1 MVARG
6 VRRHVRRRR
15 REVRRRGG
23 SDGSVHA
30 ELRRPEPAA
39 QLQPEQRRRRM
50 GRGDVRSARQSRTP
64 VARTRAAHRDRAVV
78 REVRPVE
85 DAAMMQLRRGEYHSF
100 RGGDAGARFL
110 YLVPSAAVVR
120 LDDVSEAVL
129 ETLAE
134 GDRDATELAESL
146 GSRWGMDVVRSSIDE
161 LVGMRAIHTVAAPP
175 PKPVAEK
182 PKRRIPLQT
191 LVLNVTSKCNLSCGY
206 CYEYGE
212 DRIVESTTKPRF
224 MNEETAKQSV
234 DFMFSE
240 AGDSPTV
247 NLTFFG
253 GETLLNF
260 KMLKSALAYAKQR
273 AEPLGKQ
280 VNASLT
286 TNATL
291 LREEIVD
298 WIVENDVGVTVSID
312 GAREQQDK
320 FRVFSNGMGS
330 YDLVVPNIKELLRR
344 HRRRPV
350 GARVTLT
357 GQNLDVVSIYR
368 HLYEELGFWE
378 VGFAPVTTSWQREY
392 AIEDEG
398 FRQLLSGF
406 QTLAGEFLDAALAG
420 RRHGFSNV
428 RDTLEE
434 VHKGMSKAY
443 PCGAGL
449 GLMGVATDGDVALC
463 HRFAGSNEHKLGSVF
478 DGIDH
483 SRQDD
488 FLLKHHIANKTDC
501 ATCWARPLCAG
512 GCYHEAHTRYGSTV
526 EPNLHYCEWIR
537 AWTNTCL
544 EVYGVL
550 ADKKPEFLAQFDTVS
565 S

>member
-1 MVARG
+1 
-6 VRRHVRRRR
+6 
-15 REVRRRGG
+15 
-23 SDGSVHA
+23 
-30 ELRRPEPAA
+30 
-39 QLQPEQRRRRM
+39 
-50 GRGDVRSARQSRTP
+50 
-64 VARTRAAHRDRAVV
+64 
-78 REVRPVE
+78 
-85 DAAMMQLRRGEYHSF
+85 
-100 RGGDAGARFL
+100 
-110 YLVPSAAVVR
+110 
-120 LDDVSEAVL
+120 
-129 ETLAE
+129 
-134 GDRDATELAESL
+134 
-146 GSRWGMDVVRSSIDE
+146 VRSSIDE
-161 LVGMRAIHTVAAPP
+161 LLGMRAIHSIVAPP

-212 DRIVESTTKPRF
+212 DRIVEAASKPRF
-224 MNEETAKQSV
+224 MDEATAKQSV
-234 DFMFSE
+234 DFLFDE
-240 AGDSPTV
+240 AGDSPSV

-260 KMLKSALAYAKQR
+260 KMLKSALAYARER
-273 AEPLGKQ
+273 AEPMGKQ

-291 LREEIVD
+291 LREEIID
-298 WIVENDVGVTVSID
+298 WIVANDVGVTVSID

-320 FRVFSNGMGS
+320 FRVFSNGLGS
-330 YDLVVPNIKELLRR
+330 YDLIVPNIKELLRR

-357 GQNLDVVSIYR
+357 GQNLDVASIYR

-392 AIEDEG
+392 AIEDAG
-398 FRQLLSGF
+398 FQQLLAGF
-406 QTLAGEFLDAALAG
+406 QSLAAEFLDAALAG

-434 VHKGMSKAY
+434 IHKGMSKAY

-463 HRFAGSNEHKLGSVF
+463 HRFAGSDEHKLGSVF

-550 ADKKPEFLAQFDTVS
+550 AEKKPEFLAQFD
-565 S
+565 

>member
-1 MVARG
+1 
-6 VRRHVRRRR
+6 
-15 REVRRRGG
+15 
-23 SDGSVHA
+23 
-30 ELRRPEPAA
+30 
-39 QLQPEQRRRRM
+39 
-50 GRGDVRSARQSRTP
+50 
-64 VARTRAAHRDRAVV
+64 
-78 REVRPVE
+78 
-85 DAAMMQLRRGEYHSF
+85 MMLRRGEYHAFS
-100 RGGDAGARFL
+100 GADARYL
-110 YLVPSAAVVR
+110 YLVPSAAVVE
-120 LDDVSEAVL
+120 LDDVSHAVL
-129 ETLAE
+129 ETLAS
-134 GDRDATELAESL
+134 GDRTANELAESL
-146 GSRWGMDVVRSSIDE
+146 ASRWSGDEIRSSIDE
-161 LVGMRAIHTVAAPP
+161 LLGVRAIHSVVAPP
-175 PKPVAEK
+175 VSPPTVKA
-182 PKRRIPLQT
+182 KRSIPLQT

-224 MNEETAKQSV
+224 MDEATAKQSV
-234 DFMFSE
+234 DFMFAE
-240 AGDSPTV
+240 AGDSPSV

-273 AEPLGKQ
+273 GAELGKQ

-298 WIVENDVGVTVSID
+298 WFIENDVGVTVSID

-330 YDLVVPNIKELLRR
+330 YDIILPRIKDLLAR
-344 HRRRPV
+344 HRRKPV

-368 HLYEELGFWE
+368 HLYEEIGFWE

-398 FRQLLSGF
+398 FRALLSGF
-406 QTLAGEFLDAALAG
+406 QTLAAEYRDAALAG

-434 VHKGMSKAY
+434 IHKGMSKSH
-443 PCGAGL
+443 PCGAGF
-449 GLMGVATDGDVALC
+449 GLLGVATDGDVALC
-463 HRFAGSNEHKLGSVF
+463 HRFAGSDSHKLGSVF
-478 DGIDH
+478 SGVDH
-483 SRQDD
+483 GAQAT
-488 FLLKHHIANKTDC
+488 FLETHHIDNKTDC
-501 ATCWARPLCAG
+501 STCWARPLCAG
-512 GCYHEAHTRYGSTV
+512 GCYHEAHTRYGTTTQ
-526 EPNLHYCEWIR
+526 PNLHYCEWIR

-544 EVYGVL
+544 EVYGTL
-550 ADKKPEFLAQFDTVS
+550 AEKRPEFLTHLS
-565 S
+565 

>member
-1 MVARG
+1 
-6 VRRHVRRRR
+6 
-15 REVRRRGG
+15 
-23 SDGSVHA
+23 
-30 ELRRPEPAA
+30 
-39 QLQPEQRRRRM
+39 
-50 GRGDVRSARQSRTP
+50 
-64 VARTRAAHRDRAVV
+64 
-78 REVRPVE
+78 
-85 DAAMMQLRRGEYHSF
+85 MMQLRRGEFHSF
-100 RGGDAGARFL
+100 QGGDARFL

-129 ETLAE
+129 ETLAD
-134 GDRDATELAESL
+134 GDRSATELAESL
-146 GSRWGMDVVRSSIDE
+146 GARWSPDTVQSSIDE
-161 LVGMRAIHTVAAPP
+161 LLGMRAIHPIVAPP

-224 MNEETAKQSV
+224 MNEETARQSV

-260 KMLKSALAYAKQR
+260 KMLKSALAYARDR

-291 LREEIVD
+291 LREEIID

-330 YDLVVPNIKELLRR
+330 YDLVVPNVKELLRR

-357 GQNLDVVSIYR
+357 GQNLDVASIYR

-398 FRQLLSGF
+398 FKQLLAGF
-406 QTLAGEFLDAALAG
+406 QTLAGEYLESTLAG

-434 VHKGMSKAY
+434 IHKGMSKAY

-463 HRFAGSNEHKLGSVF
+463 HRFAGSDEHKLGSVF
-478 DGIDH
+478 SGIDH

-488 FLLKHHIANKTDC
+488 FLTKHHIANKTDC

-544 EVYGVL
+544 EVYGQL
-550 ADKKPEFLAQFDTVS
+550 AEKRPEYLAQFD
-565 S
+565 